1 MSNTN
6 RVHMEAP
13 QHEGRDATRAEL
25 GPSPFS
31 SFRSLV
37 SDLTGTFRSF
47 DELPANLRI
56 AFAKN
61 RTGARTSMF
70 WKRPSMERE
79 GGDS

>member
-1 MSNTN
+1 MSNTD
-6 RVHMEAP
+6 RTHTAAP
-13 QHEGRDATRAEL
+13 QNQGRDGARAKF
-25 GPSPFS
+25 SRSAFS
-31 SFRSLV
+31 SFRTLV
-37 SDLTGTFRSF
+37 GDLTGTFRSF